1 MEISI
6 KSIFG
11 AFEPFFAFIVTMSI
25 FKGNFVTI
33 LTSHAIEDTIRILMA
48 ILFSIYYVIKIVRWF
63 EIKDEVANIKTRLDE
78 LEKLGKTKNK

>member
-11 AFEPFFAFIVTMSI
+11 TFEPFFAFIVTMSI

-33 LTSHAIEDTIRILMA
+33 LTSQVVEERIRILMA

>member
-1 MEISI
+1 METSI

-11 AFEPFFAFIVTMSI
+11 TFEPFFAFIVTMSI
-25 FKGNFVTI
+25 FKGSFVTV

-48 ILFSIYYVIKIVRWF
+48 ILFSIYYVIKIARWF

-78 LEKLGKTKNK
+78 LEKLGKSKNN